1 MECRAGAWLAA
12 SWQQAWVFC
21 LGESTSLED
30 PNLLAF
36 GSEGQFLEEACLVGT
51 LQGGNHLQGNQVV
64 VHHQGK
70 VESQEVDPQAENQEG
85 GHPQRMVGNWKETWL
100 YPQG

>member
-12 SWQQAWVFC
+12 VWQQAWVFY
-21 LGESTSLED
+21 LGEWTSLED

-36 GSEGQFLEEACLVGT
+36 GSEDQILEEVCLVET
-51 LQGGNHLQGNQVV
+51 LQGGNHLQENQVV

-70 VESQEVDPQAENQEG
+70 VESQEVDPQQENQEVDPQQENQEV
-85 GHPQRMVGNWKETWL
+85 GHPQ
-100 YPQG
+100 